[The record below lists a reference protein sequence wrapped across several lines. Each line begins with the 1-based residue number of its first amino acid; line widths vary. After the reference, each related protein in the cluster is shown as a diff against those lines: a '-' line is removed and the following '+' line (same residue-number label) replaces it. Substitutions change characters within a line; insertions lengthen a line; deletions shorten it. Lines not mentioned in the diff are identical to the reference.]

1 MKSSKTFVM
10 TAALILAANWVG
22 AVGARNVDW
31 PTYGG
36 SSGFDR
42 YSALDLINPKNVAK
56 LKILWTRPAL
66 DLRSPERFPI

>member
-36 SSGFDR
+36 SSGSFRAYDPR
-42 YSALDLINPKNVAK
+42 DGRILSTLMLPGGTSSAP
-56 LKILWTRPAL
+56 
-66 DLRSPERFPI
+66 